1 MADLPFNIN
10 GSGFALLDGKIYASG
25 GFNKLPRKRA
35 TCHRFEC
42 YDISTKTWTKLASKN
57 PNRSDHSLLLMNNGF
72 LLAVGGNVG
81 PIEEH
86 DVVNDTWTV
95 KEDNLVDK
103 PCGGFIMMKYYLGSW
118 LITLLCDSNI
128 PNFIMPK

>member
-1 MADLPFNIN
+1 MADLPFKIN
-10 GSGFALLDGKIYASG
+10 DSGFALLDGKIYASG

-35 TCHRFEC
+35 TSHRFEC

-81 PIEEH
+81 PIEE
-86 DVVNDTWTV
+86 
-95 KEDNLVDK
+95 DNLVDK